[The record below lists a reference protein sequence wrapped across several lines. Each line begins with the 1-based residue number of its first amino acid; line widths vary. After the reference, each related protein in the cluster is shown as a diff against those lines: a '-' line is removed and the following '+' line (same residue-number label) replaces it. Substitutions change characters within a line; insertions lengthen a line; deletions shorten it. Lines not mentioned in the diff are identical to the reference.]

1 MSTPLPNL
9 RWIAG
14 VALATIVAAGCTAS
28 AQDSRG
34 FAEIATAEPEQ
45 QSLPGLTPIEIA
57 DSSAY
62 FQGGPGQG
70 ALSPDGRWV
79 VLARDEAS
87 GTSLWM
93 LPSAGGD
100 PVRLTDGEYED
111 MYPAWAPSG
120 DRLYFTS
127 SRPSRGTPAT
137 YVMSLSLDPS
147 SGTPRGVP
155 MQVTLEPNS
164 SYSAP
169 SPDGRF
175 LAYRAGEGGNEIRV
189 VPATGGNSR
198 RLTVTGGGQRRLEW
212 EPDGSAVYFVQAVPG
227 RGGSLY
233 RAPSAGGEPSLVLQ
247 LEGAR
252 SIPAFDPRT
261 RLIVARR
268 EVLGKVTFDLIDF
281 SGRVLWSGEFPGATV
296 DSGIRG
302 VMGFSADG
310 SLLGMNTRT
319 LAPMRVRPTRGGE
332 AIELN
337 GAGEYDW
344 PLSWTADSR
353 RVIVESTEGGRPAVR
368 VLSLD
373 GQPPRI
379 VPLPANADA
388 DWATPTHVSY
398 SVPTVGDRRRFLA
411 LDLASG
417 ETTVLN
423 EDLGPRR
430 GSWSWNGFGPGGLYR
445 DIDGFLV
452 SELVDGRTEIRSV
465 RPGAPASVLARL
477 PADAPV
483 RTYAVQGEREAFT
496 QVVGDSVA
504 VMLAQPRGS
513 APRILTTIGLVS
525 DVGGG
530 GVAMAFS
537 FDGSLLATT
546 LPGDASAAE
555 ALVVRV
561 PATGR
566 ATDVLR
572 VPLGAEYWYEP
583 RWLPDNSGFTVIAG
597 AGPDAWVAFVPAR
610 PGEPVRHLSRDE
622 HNPTWGNEV
631 SPDGRW
637 VAYPAETSWK
647 TTLWKLDVSQLV
659 SGGARQG

>member
-1 MSTPLPNL
+1 MST
-9 RWIAG
+9 RMCSMRRVAG
-14 VALATIVAAGCTAS
+14 VAIATAVTAGCAAS
-28 AQDSRG
+28 AQDAPEVHEVSTVSRD
-34 FAEIATAEPEQ
+34 Q
-45 QSLPGLTPIEIA
+45 QGLPGTTPIEVS
-57 DSSAY
+57 DSSAN

-79 VLARDEAS
+79 VLTRYDAANGS
-87 GTSLWM
+87 SLW
-93 LPSAGGD
+93 LVPAQGGD
-100 PVRLTDGEYED
+100 PIRLTDSGYED
-111 MYPAWAPSG
+111 AYPAWAPSG

-137 YVMSLSLDPS
+137 YVMSLDVDAS

-155 MQVTLEPNS
+155 IQVTLEPNS
-164 SYSAP
+164 SDAAP

-175 LAYRAGEGGNEIRV
+175 LAYRAGEGGHEIRV

-198 RLTVTGGGQRRLEW
+198 RLTVTTPGHRVLAW
-212 EPDGSAVYFVQAVPG
+212 EPDGSAVYFVQRAAG
-227 RGGSLY
+227 RGPGLY
-233 RAPSAGGEPSLVLQ
+233 REPVGGGEPSLVLQ
-247 LEGAR
+247 LERG
-252 SIPAFDPRT
+252 
-261 RLIVARR
+261 IVAFHPPTRRIVTRR
-268 EVLGKVTFDLIDF
+268 EVQGRVIFELVDF
-281 SGRVLWSGEFPGATV
+281 SGRVLWSGEFPGASV
-296 DSGIRG
+296 DSGVRG
-302 VMGFSADG
+302 VMRFAADG
-310 SLLGMNTRT
+310 SLLGSNQRT
-319 LAPMRVRPTRGGE
+319 LAAMRVRPTRGGG

-353 RVIVESTEGGRPAVR
+353 RLIVESTEGEQPVVR
-368 VLSLD
+368 ILSLD

-379 VPLPANADA
+379 IPLPETAYI

-398 SVPTVGDRRRFLA
+398 SVPTVGDRRRLLA
-411 LDLASG
+411 LDLAAG
-417 ETTVLN
+417 ETTVLA

-430 GSWSWNGFGPGGLYR
+430 GPWSWNSFGPGGLYR
-445 DIDGFLV
+445 DLQGFLV
-452 SELVDGRTEIRSV
+452 GDLVNGRVEIETAQ
-465 RPGAPASVLARL
+465 PGAARRVLARL
-477 PADAPV
+477 PADTPV
-483 RTYAVQGEREAFT
+483 RTYAFQGEREAFT

-504 VMLAQPRGS
+504 VMLAEPRGS
-513 APRILTTIGLVS
+513 APRVLTTIGLAR

-530 GVAMAFS
+530 GASMAFS
-537 FDGSLLATT
+537 FDGSLLAVDAF
-546 LPGDASAAE
+546 GDASAGD

-572 VPLGAEYWYEP
+572 VPVGAEYWYEP

-597 AGPDAWVAFVPAR
+597 LGSEAWVAFVPAR

-659 SGGARQG
+659 GRGVQ